1 MRGGPHAL
9 PWENPALAQIV
20 ISGFDDAL
28 LNRLRVRALVSGR
41 TLDAEVEAILRA
53 AAVLSPEDRGTLLDQ
68 VAALSPGRPRDAG
81 ELQREERA
89 R

>member
-1 MRGGPHAL
+1 M
-9 PWENPALAQIV
+9 AQIV

-28 LNRLRVRALVSGR
+28 LNRLRVRAIVSGR

-53 AAVLSPEDRGTLLDQ
+53 AAELSADDKSTLLDQ
-68 VAALSPGRPRDAG
+68 VAALAPARSREGGA
-81 ELQREERA
+81 LQREERD